1 MQLRFVD
8 TDATT
13 HETPLLAV
21 PVSKGADGSKGVLAA
36 LDASLGGAVVR
47 VLDSGEM
54 RGAEAE
60 DVVLYGSSGP
70 RRIVLLGVGDV
81 AKLDAEKVR
90 SFAARAVRV
99 AERLRVTSVA
109 VVLDGLDGVE
119 DGTAA
124 QAAAEGL
131 ALAAWR
137 FTELKKKDDDD
148 DGPVTVTGGDVLGTG
163 NADALARGTLAGAAI
178 ARGSNLTRTLQAR
191 PGNVA
196 TPTHLAEEARRI
208 AGSVGLEVTIFDED
222 RMRKEG
228 MDALLSVSRGS
239 AEEAR
244 LIILEHNGGS
254 EGDPALILVGKGL
267 TFDAGGIS
275 LKPPAGME
283 DMKFDMSGGAAVM
296 GAMQAIAELGLAINV
311 VGIVPSSE
319 NLPSGTA
326 TKPGDV
332 IGSLAGKTIE
342 VINTDAEGRL
352 ILADALAW
360 GARMKPAAMVDCAT
374 LTGSVIIALGH
385 HAAAVMGNDDELV
398 RELIDA
404 GTASGERC
412 WQLPLWDE
420 YKKQLESDTADLKN
434 VGGRPGGSITAGCFL
449 SEFVGDTTWAH
460 LDIAGTAFGESKLP
474 YNRGKGALGH
484 PTRLLVEWVRSRT
497 G

>member
-1 MQLRFVD
+1 
-8 TDATT
+8 
-13 HETPLLAV
+13 
-21 PVSKGADGSKGVLAA
+21 
-36 LDASLGGAVVR
+36 
-47 VLDSGEM
+47 
-54 RGAEAE
+54 
-60 DVVLYGSSGP
+60 
-70 RRIVLLGVGDV
+70 
-81 AKLDAEKVR
+81 
-90 SFAARAVRV
+90 
-99 AERLRVTSVA
+99 
-109 VVLDGLDGVE
+109 
-119 DGTAA
+119 
-124 QAAAEGL
+124 
-131 ALAAWR
+131 
-137 FTELKKKDDDD
+137 
-148 DGPVTVTGGDVLGTG
+148 
-163 NADALARGTLAGAAI
+163 
-178 ARGSNLTRTLQAR
+178 
-191 PGNVA
+191 
-196 TPTHLAEEARRI
+196 
-208 AGSVGLEVTIFDED
+208 EVTIFDED
-222 RMRKEG
+222 RMRQEG
-228 MDALLSVSRGS
+228 MHSLLSVSRGS

-244 LIILEHNGGS
+244 LIILEHKGGA
-254 EGDPALILVGKGL
+254 EGEPPLILVGKGL

-283 DMKFDMSGGAAVM
+283 DMKFDMSGGAAVL
-296 GAMQAIAELGLAINV
+296 GAMQTVAELGLKANV

-332 IGSLAGKTIE
+332 IQSLAGKTIE

-385 HAAAVMGNDDELV
+385 HAAAVMGNDDGLV
-398 RELIDA
+398 GELIDA
-404 GTASGERC
+404 GETSGERC

-474 YNRGKGALGH
+474 YNRGKGALGF
-484 PTRLLVEWVRSRT
+484 PTRLLVQWVRSRI